1 MGNSKQGW
9 TMAMLSAL
17 LGGKNPMD
25 STPDAIIASEKA
37 GQAAIVNEEMLPVD
51 IRGISSNELGLLGFK
66 FGEPVNELFV
76 KATLPAGWY
85 KEGSNH
91 DMWSYIYDDQG
102 RQRASIFYKAA
113 WYDMSAVMYWTKEES
128 E

>member
-1 MGNSKQGW
+1 MDNKQGW
-9 TMAMLSAL
+9 TMAMTAAL

-25 STPDAIIASEKA
+25 SAPEAIIASEKA
-37 GQAAIVNEEMLPVD
+37 GQAAIANEAMLPVD

-85 KEGSNH
+85 KEGSGH
-91 DMWSYIYDDQG
+91 DMWSYIYDDQN

-113 WYDMSAVMYWTKEES
+113 WYDMCAFMNWTAGELK
-128 E
+128 